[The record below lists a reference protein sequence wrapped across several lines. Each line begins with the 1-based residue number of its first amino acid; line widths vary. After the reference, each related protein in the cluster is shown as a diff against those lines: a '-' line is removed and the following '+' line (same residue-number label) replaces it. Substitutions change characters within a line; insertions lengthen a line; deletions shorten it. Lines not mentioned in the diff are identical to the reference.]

1 MSNHRKQITAGAVLS
16 YVHIA
21 IGAVITLLYTPFM
34 IRILGKNEY
43 GLYNTVAAIVS
54 TLSILSLGFGN
65 SYVRFFSQY
74 RAEDKQEEIK
84 KLNGMFLIIFSVI
97 GLVALLCGLFLT
109 FHLELVFDR
118 GLTEEEFGIARKLM
132 LLLTFNLAV
141 SFPASVFT
149 SIITAHERFIYQK
162 TLNLVRQVASPL
174 IQIPI
179 LLMGYASVGM
189 VVCTVVINLII
200 DLLNIFFCLKK
211 LKVGFAFRHFDLSI
225 FKGLAVYSVFIAI
238 NMIVDQIN
246 LHIDKVLLGRFCG
259 TASVAVY
266 SAGFSLYVHYH
277 SFSTSISNVFTPRI
291 HHIWSDTKLTEEE
304 KDNRLSEIFANVGR
318 IQFMILLLVCSG
330 LVIFGKQFIVH
341 WVGKNFTNSYYV
353 VIILAISAIVP
364 LTQNVGIEIQR
375 AKNKH
380 QFRSIIYGLMAI
392 VNLVLSIYLCQLYG
406 EVGSAIGTAVSFIV
420 ANTIIMDIFY
430 QKVLDIHIGLYWK
443 QVIRTTLSVVPAF
456 IIGYSLC
463 RLFDTYAVRYLLLCI
478 ILYTLSYLIC
488 LYMLG
493 MSSDEKRAVLIL
505 VKKIGRKVNG
515 GHRQ

>member
-1 MSNHRKQITAGAVLS
+1 
-16 YVHIA
+16 
-21 IGAVITLLYTPFM
+21 
-34 IRILGKNEY
+34 
-43 GLYNTVAAIVS
+43 
-54 TLSILSLGFGN
+54 
-65 SYVRFFSQY
+65 
-74 RAEDKQEEIK
+74 
-84 KLNGMFLIIFSVI
+84 
-97 GLVALLCGLFLT
+97 
-109 FHLELVFDR
+109 
-118 GLTEEEFGIARKLM
+118 
-132 LLLTFNLAV
+132 
-141 SFPASVFT
+141 
-149 SIITAHERFIYQK
+149 
-162 TLNLVRQVASPL
+162 
-174 IQIPI
+174 
-179 LLMGYASVGM
+179 
-189 VVCTVVINLII
+189 
-200 DLLNIFFCLKK
+200 
-211 LKVGFAFRHFDLSI
+211 
-225 FKGLAVYSVFIAI
+225 
-238 NMIVDQIN
+238 
-246 LHIDKVLLGRFCG
+246 
-259 TASVAVY
+259 
-266 SAGFSLYVHYH
+266 
-277 SFSTSISNVFTPRI
+277 
-291 HHIWSDTKLTEEE
+291 
-304 KDNRLSEIFANVGR
+304 
-318 IQFMILLLVCSG
+318 MILLLVCSG